1 MGVELLIKMR
11 EICRSSIEYLRGLTA
26 CLLLLGAVAVLI
38 CQLERAYLL
47 NASSLWLVHQ
57 LWQKDGDWLFLDGP
71 EPPAFSLRDAGRS
84 RNWLAKS
91 TADDAPNVAA
101 WRLLG
106 MVYMAEQDWSAA
118 ESTFKQILQRDPTD
132 QVTAYWLA
140 ITYVRQGRLQ
150 EATPLWSGI
159 GAGRQL
165 VGVADNL
172 AAERRYEESVSW
184 YDLAILVGERT
195 SDKVLSGEILGLAY
209 RGLGEVYRTQD
220 LLPEAIANYERCVS
234 YLPDR
239 TDLRYLLA
247 RMYAQSGRYDEAID
261 HLKTSREIR
270 PTSLSS
276 CGALGEI
283 YVETGQVSAAG
294 QTLRQCLDLIET
306 GVVQDDYW
314 HGRVSFALST
324 VYGEKAQWGV
334 SIDAAVT
341 AMSLLGIDP
350 LWTSELPTRFHDALE
365 AEPER
370 LDWYLKIGDAYLA
383 LEMFQEAASY
393 YEMAAAMWPDDP
405 RVVERIAVLNGM
417 PDSEGKK

>member
-1 MGVELLIKMR
+1 MGIELLNRMR
-11 EICRSSIEYLRGLTA
+11 AVCKSRIECLRGLTV
-26 CLLLLGAVAVLI
+26 CLLLLGAAAALFS
-38 CQLERAYLL
+38 QLERAYLL
-47 NASSLWLVHQ
+47 NAGSLWLVHQ
-57 LWQKDGDWLFLDGP
+57 LWQDDGDRLFLDGP
-71 EPPAFSLRDAGRS
+71 EPPSFGLRDASRS
-84 RNWLAKS
+84 RNWLAKA
-91 TADDAPNVAA
+91 TADDVPNLAA

-118 ESTFKQILQRDPTD
+118 ESAFKQILQRDLTD

-150 EATPLWSGI
+150 EATPLWSRI

-172 AAERRYEESVSW
+172 AAEGRYEESVSW
-184 YDLAILVGERT
+184 YELAILVGERT
-195 SDKVLSGEILGLAY
+195 SDKALSDEILGLAY

-220 LLPEAIANYERCVS
+220 LLPEAIANYEQCVS

-247 RMYAQSGRYDEAID
+247 RMYAQSGRYDEAIE

-270 PTSLSS
+270 PISMSS

-283 YVETGQVSAAG
+283 YVETGQMNAAEG
-294 QTLRQCLDLIET
+294 TLRQCLHLIET
-306 GVVQDDYW
+306 GMVQDDYW

-324 VYGEKAQWGV
+324 VYGEKAQWGA
-334 SIDAAVT
+334 SIDAAVN

-350 LWTSELPTRFHDALE
+350 LWTSELPTRFHDALQ
-365 AEPER
+365 AEPEH
-370 LDWYLKIGDAYLA
+370 LDWYLKIGDAYLV
-383 LEMFQEAASY
+383 LELFQDARGF
-393 YEMAAAMWPDDP
+393 YEVAAAMWPDDP
-405 RVVERIAVLNGM
+405 RVVERMAVLNGRL
-417 PDSEGKK
+417 DSEGKK